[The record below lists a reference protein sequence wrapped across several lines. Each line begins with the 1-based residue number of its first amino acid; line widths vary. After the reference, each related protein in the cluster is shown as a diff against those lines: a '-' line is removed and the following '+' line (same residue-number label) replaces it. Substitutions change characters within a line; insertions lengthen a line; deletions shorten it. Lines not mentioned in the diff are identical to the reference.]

1 MTNIVGSEE
10 TIKKLSSQ
18 IESQFPGFIREE
30 GPQFVA
36 FLKAY
41 FEYMEQEGNPVNVV
55 RSARDNQDIDRTVDS
70 FVEYFRKEFM
80 INIPSSVLAD
90 KRLLAKHIRE
100 FYRSRGSQES
110 YRFLFRALFGKEIE
124 FYYPGDDIL
133 RASDGRWIR
142 ETRLRVAAPF
152 SKSPRSFEGQKIIG
166 VTSGASASVQDILA
180 TTALGLEVYDVTVQS
195 VVGTFIDGERVYNSS
210 DPTNYATI
218 NSQVGSIINV
228 NFNSGGAY
236 HNLGDKVRISGGGS
250 TEDAIGT
257 VTEVTNRGGV
267 IVKLAKTGN
276 GYTKENTKIIVTG
289 GNGKNFE
296 MAIDSWKSQ
305 TIGGLSINTDI
316 IGSVKNVKLNQ
327 GSFFV
332 RSNANTSIVTKK
344 LTGTVTVSNTSN
356 TVTGSGTKFQTQLHV
371 GDLVRVWGV
380 ANTLRVHL
388 INSNTSF
395 VAAHTPFQNRSSAN
409 AYIGLAGANVSTV
422 LSKALTFSSTD
433 LYAINTIALINPG
446 YGYTDSLPTI
456 RIVDPFIS
464 SLNLTDGYGNVY
476 GNNAVVIANNA
487 PGTIK
492 KISIETPGSN
502 FGRYDEVVVS
512 NITQGNGIVYDTSSS
527 SNTSGSA
534 VTTYVAR
541 QKTFAGA
548 ALPIPSGVIQ
558 FPGRYID
565 TKGFLS
571 WNNKLQDNTY
581 YQEFSYVV
589 RVDELLQKYKEIIK
603 SLLHPAGTKLFGD
616 YLITGSIEVE
626 VQEVDEA
633 PVIARRSARERITAT
648 ADQNSYV
655 YYANTNFAEPVTVAT
670 TQSATYLANTSRSE
684 SVTSATTQSATFIAN
699 TFATES
705 VTSVDTTSATFIAN
719 TRITE
724 SVTSTATHTATY
736 TANTSRTETATL
748 SASHS
753 ATFIAN
759 TFASESVTS
768 TATHTA
774 TFIAN
779 TFASESVTSSHTQNA
794 TYIANTFASESIT
807 STHTQNATYIAN
819 TFASESVTST
829 ATHAVTF
836 TANTFRTEA
845 ITATDSQSSQKF
857 QLVPNIYVKVLNANS
872 TISSISG
879 YSIGTYSTVPVA
891 TFDGSPRLVR
901 TGTGASFF
909 ANGLFTANS
918 GSISVGGTGSNLYI
932 ITVPS
937 TPTPSDSTYQ
947 VNAIF
952 SNTVFTLRTNYVPT
966 TANGRIWFGA

>member
-10 TIKKLSSQ
+10 TLKQISSQ

-55 RSARDNQDIDRTVDS
+55 RSLKDNQDIDRTVDS

-100 FYRSRGSQES
+100 FYRSRGSQQS

-152 SKSPRSFEGQKIIG
+152 SKSPRSFEGQQIRG
-166 VTSGASASVQDILA
+166 VVSGATAYVQDILG
-180 TTALGLEVYDVTVQS
+180 TTALGLEVYDITVQN
-195 VVGTFIDGERVYNSS
+195 VIGTFLDGERVYNVN
-210 DPTNYATI
+210 DVNNYATI

-228 NFNSGGAY
+228 NLKDGGAY
-236 HNLGDKVRISGGGS
+236 HNIGDKVRISGGGS
-250 TEDAIGT
+250 TEDAIGSIS
-257 VTEVTNRGGV
+257 EVTNRGGV
-267 IVKLAKTGN
+267 TIKLAKTGS
-276 GYTKENTKIIVTG
+276 GYTKESTQVIVTG
-289 GNGKNFE
+289 GSGKNFAA
-296 MAIDSWKSQ
+296 AIDSWDSQ

-316 IGSVKNVKLNQ
+316 IGNLKNARLNQ
-327 GSFFV
+327 TFFV
-332 RSNANTSIVTKK
+332 RSGANTKTVNAK

-356 TVTGSGTKFQTQLHV
+356 TVTGSGTKFQVQLQV
-371 GDLVRVWGV
+371 GDLVRVSGV

-395 VAAHTPFQNRSSAN
+395 VTAHTPFQNKSNAN
-409 AYIGLAGANVSTV
+409 AYIGMAGANIATV
-422 LSKALTFSSTD
+422 LSKALRFSSTD
-433 LYAINTIALINPG
+433 LYAINAIALINPG
-446 YGYTDSLPTI
+446 YGYDLSLPTV
-456 RIVDPFIS
+456 RIVDTFIS
-464 SLNLTDGYGNVY
+464 TLNLADGYGNVY
-476 GNNAVVIANNA
+476 GNNAVVVANNA

-492 KISIETPGSN
+492 KITIETPGSN
-502 FGRYDEVVVS
+502 FGRYDEVS
-512 NITQGNGIVYDTSSS
+512 ITNITQSNAIVYDSYTG

-534 VTTYVAR
+534 LTSYTSR

-571 WNNKLQDNTY
+571 WNNKLQDNEY
-581 YQEFSYVV
+581 YQEFSYVI
-589 RVDELLQKYKEIIK
+589 RVDQLLNKYKEIVK
-603 SLLHPAGTKLFGD
+603 SLLHPAGTKMFGD
-616 YLITGSIEVE
+616 YMITGNIAAP
-626 VQEVDEA
+626 VQQIDEA
-633 PVIARRSARERITAT
+633 PVVARRSVRERITAL
-648 ADQNSYV
+648 DNVNSFV
-655 YYANTNFAEPVTVAT
+655 YYANSNFAESVSAAT
-670 TQSATYLANTSRSE
+670 TQAASFLANTFAVE
-684 SVTSATTQSATFIAN
+684 TATATTTQSMTFIAN

-705 VTSVDTTSATFIAN
+705 VTSVDTPNATFLAN

-724 SVTSTATHTATY
+724 SVTPTHSQDVTY
-736 TANTSRTETATL
+736 TANTFRTEVITA

-768 TATHTA
+768 VDTPNA

-779 TFASESVTSSHTQNA
+779 TFASESITTTSAENA
-794 TYIANTFASESIT
+794 TYVANTFATESVT
-807 STHTQNATYIAN
+807 AAHTQDVTYTAN
-819 TFASESVTST
+819 TFGIEAATST
-829 ATHAVTF
+829 TTQSVTF
-836 TANTFRTEA
+836 TANTFRTESV
-845 ITATDSQSSQKF
+845 TATDTALGQKF
-857 QLVPNIYVKVLNANS
+857 QLIPNVYVKVLNANS
-872 TISSISG
+872 TISSVSG
-879 YSIGTYSTVPVA
+879 YTVGTYQNVPISV
-891 TFDGSPRLVR
+891 FDDSPRLVR
-901 TGTGASFF
+901 TGTGTSYF
-909 ANGLFTANS
+909 ANGVFKANT
-918 GSISVGGTGSNLYI
+918 GSIQVGGTGTNVYI
-932 ITVPS
+932 LTVPNS
-937 TPTPSDSTYQ
+937 PTPSDSTYQ

-952 SNTVFTLRTNYVPT
+952 SNTVFTLRTNYTPT
-966 TANGRIWFGA
+966 SANARIWFGS

>member
-41 FEYMEQEGNPVNVV
+41 FEYMEQEGNPVNIV

-142 ETRLRVAAPF
+142 ETRLRIAAPF
-152 SKSPRSFEGQKIIG
+152 SKNPRSFEGQQIRG
-166 VTSGASASVQDILA
+166 VTSGASAYVQDILG
-180 TTALGLEVYDVTVQS
+180 TTALGLEVYDVTVQN
-195 VVGTFIDGERVYNSS
+195 VTGTFLDGERVYNVS

-305 TIGGLSINTDI
+305 TIGGLSINTDL
-316 IGSVKNVKLNQ
+316 IGSVKNSKLNQ
-327 GSFFV
+327 SFFV
-332 RSNANTSIVTKK
+332 RSGANTSTVTKK

-356 TVTGSGTKFQTQLHV
+356 TVTGSGTKFQVQLHV

-380 ANTLRVHL
+380 ANTMRVHL
-388 INSNTSF
+388 ITSNTSF
-395 VAAHTPFQNRSSAN
+395 VAAHTPFQNRSNAN
-409 AYIGLAGANVSTV
+409 AYIGLAGANISTV

-446 YGYTDSLPTI
+446 YGYTTSLPTI
-456 RIVDPFIS
+456 RIVDSFIS
-464 SLNLTDGYGNVY
+464 TLNLVDGHGNVY

-512 NITQGNGIVYDTSSS
+512 NITQGNGIVYDTASS
-527 SNTSGSA
+527 SNTSGSS

-541 QKTFAGA
+541 QRSFAGA

-589 RVDELLQKYKEIIK
+589 RVDELLHKYKEIIK

-616 YLITGSIEVE
+616 YLITGSVE
-626 VQEVDEA
+626 ATIQEVDEA
-633 PVIARRSARERITAT
+633 PVVARRSARERITAT
-648 ADQNSYV
+648 AAQNSYV
-655 YYANTNFAEPVTVAT
+655 YYANTNFAEPVTTAT
-670 TQSATYLANTSRSE
+670 TQ
-684 SVTSATTQSATFIAN
+684 
-699 TFATES
+699 
-705 VTSVDTTSATFIAN
+705 SATFIAN

-724 SVTSTATHTATY
+724 SVTSSHTQNATYIANTFATESVTSVTTQNATFIANTRITEAVTSSHTQNATY

-779 TFASESVTSSHTQNA
+779 TFATESVTTNHTQNA

-829 ATHAVTF
+829 ATHTATY

-845 ITATDSQSSQKF
+845 VTATETAVGQKF
-857 QLVPNIYVKVLNANS
+857 QLIPNIYVKVLNANS

-879 YSIGTYSTVPVA
+879 YSIGTYSTVPVNV
-891 TFDGSPRLVR
+891 FDDTPRLVR
-901 TGTGASFF
+901 TGTGNSKF
-909 ANGLFTANS
+909 ANGVFKANT
-918 GSISVGGTGSNLYI
+918 GTISVGGSGSNLYI
-932 ITVPS
+932 ITVPN
-937 TPTPSDSTYQ
+937 TPASSDSTYQ

-952 SNTVFTLRTNYVPT
+952 SNTVFTLRNNYVPT
-966 TANGRIWFGA
+966 TANGRIWFSA